1 MNYTTAIASLLLLS
15 PALLA
20 QSIQINEIYSSHVG
34 TDDMEYLELRG
45 GPTTSLDN
53 HMVLVIEGDGSR
65 AGWLDRAYDL
75 TGLAIPTDGY
85 FCLGNTGVTEKD
97 YDLGTSNSLE
107 NGTNTFYLITAK
119 DPAAISALVGTDV
132 DSDKDGITDIATAAG
147 VSIIDIIA
155 VVDKGYVAVPPTDKI
170 YDSAAPLGPDGSY
183 LPAGVFRDETTATS
197 TWCSTLWLDYDDV
210 ANANAIRTPGATNTT
225 CSAAS
230 VTLVGDSCLTGAGTT
245 GGPDLNSNEPV
256 LGADLELAVSN
267 ASATSAGL
275 VYLGV
280 PDPASVF
287 LGCRLY
293 LNPAVLVPLGSLAFN
308 SSGKGTLTLPVPV
321 QATLLGAAFRCQ
333 SAVGDGSALHLTN
346 GIDCVVGYN

>member
-1 MNYTTAIASLLLLS
+1 
-15 PALLA
+15 
-20 QSIQINEIYSSHVG
+20 V
-34 TDDMEYLELRG
+34 R
-45 GPTTSLDN
+45 
-53 HMVLVIEGDGSR
+53 
-65 AGWLDRAYDL
+65 
-75 TGLAIPTDGY
+75 
-85 FCLGNTGVTEKD
+85 
-97 YDLGTSNSLE
+97 
-107 NGTNTFYLITAK
+107 
-119 DPAAISALVGTDV
+119 
-132 DSDKDGITDIATAAG
+132 
-147 VSIIDIIA
+147 IIDIIA
-155 VVDKGYVAVPPTDKI
+155 VVDKGYVAVPATDKI
-170 YDSAAPLGPDGSY
+170 YDSAVPLGPDGSY
-183 LPAGVFRDETTATS
+183 TPGGIFRDESTATN
-197 TWCSTLWLDYDDV
+197 TWCSTLWLDFDDV

-245 GGPDLNSNEPV
+245 GGPDLNANEPV